1 MTVRKLKISCR
12 GWVFRVYT
20 HLEGDVSFSGFM
32 LIKEGRKSKG
42 FPVAEYSPEI
52 FDVQGSVTGMSFRN
66 VLKLCELSMYRAQ
79 SHLLYSF
86 LNWCNQAYITSVG

>member
-32 LIKEGRKSKG
+32 LIKK
-42 FPVAEYSPEI
+42 AERAKVFQLQSAHLR
-52 FDVQGSVTGMSFRN
+52 F
-66 VLKLCELSMYRAQ
+66 SMFKDQ
-79 SHLLYSF
+79 S
-86 LNWCNQAYITSVG
+86 QA